1 MKTETIIAPDVP
13 SNRPV
18 TRVMCDA
25 LALMPAGGTS
35 ADLMVP
41 YLRYR
46 GITEAP
52 EKLEFS
58 LLHQVKRALKANLR
72 AVVQEGFA
80 RAAGMRDRKTVYV
93 LDTPK
98 PKPPKPPKP
107 PKDAAP
113 APQPTPAKI
122 TGKAEA
128 EAEAAEYKW
137 TYCPPGKA
145 PPPRFVPMSTGWRP
159 PAMVC
164 TRAEVIAQEK
174 DLPPSLVGGVRVPH
188 RPGHYVAALSS
199 STNA

>member
-13 SNRPV
+13 TNRPV
-18 TRVMCDA
+18 TRVLCDA

-52 EKLEFS
+52 DKLGFA

-80 RAAGMRDRKTVYV
+80 RPAGMRDRKTVYV

-98 PKPPKPPKP
+98 PKPE
-107 PKDAAP
+107 AP
-113 APQPTPAKI
+113 AKPAKI
-122 TGKAEA
+122 KGAAKPNADAPAASADAEPQ
-128 EAEAAEYKW
+128 EQEQCLYPR
-137 TYCPPGKA
+137 YCPEVA
-145 PPPRFVPMSTGWRP
+145 PPPGRDLRATTLTYTMCVP
-159 PAMVC
+159 V
-164 TRAEVIAQEK
+164 RAGSQDFLKV
-174 DLPPSLVGGVRVPH
+174 PSRGH
-188 RPGHYVAALSS
+188 RC
-199 STNA
+199 